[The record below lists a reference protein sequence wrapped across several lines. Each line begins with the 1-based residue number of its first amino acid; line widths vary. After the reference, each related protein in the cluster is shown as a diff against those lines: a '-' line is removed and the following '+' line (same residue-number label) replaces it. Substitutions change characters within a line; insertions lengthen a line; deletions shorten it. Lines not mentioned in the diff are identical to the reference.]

1 MHSIQV
7 ISDIHSEFGLSP
19 DKFRNLLVPAD
30 FTLLAGDVVTS
41 PSYLRKYLEVAKEF
55 SKHVIFVCGNHEY
68 YKGYTE
74 DDYIQIFTEIASDGE
89 SAIHFL
95 NRDRICIEGIWFTGA
110 TLWSNISDYAA
121 KMMNDP
127 LTADQIRSKHLLDLD
142 WLNNNML
149 EGDIV
154 ITHHLP
160 SLLLIHPKYAGSL
173 ISSGFATYLNEHISR
188 LKPLIWICGHTH
200 TPFDIIYDRTRLV
213 VNPVGYPGENKEFK
227 PMIIYIKSSID
238 IYL

>member
-1 MHSIQV
+1 MRSIQV

-30 FTLLAGDVVTS
+30 FTVLAGDTVTS
-41 PSYLRKYLEVAKEF
+41 PSNLREYLEVAKEF
-55 SKHVIFVCGNHEY
+55 SEHVIFVCGNHEY

-74 DDYIQIFTEIASDGE
+74 DDYRKVFSEIEAG
-89 SAIHFL
+89 IHFL
-95 NRDRICIEGIWFTGA
+95 NRDRICIEGIWFSGA
-110 TLWSNISDYAA
+110 TLWSSISDYAA

-127 LTADQIRSKHLLDLD
+127 MTAEQIRSKHQQDLD
-142 WLNNNML
+142 WLNSNIQ

-160 SLLLIHPKYAGSL
+160 SLLLIHPKYAGSM
-173 ISSGFATYLNEHISR
+173 ISSGFATDLNEYISR

-213 VNPVGYPGENKEFK
+213 VNPVGYPGENKDFK
-227 PMIIYIKSSID
+227 AKIIYIKTLDLLCEI
-238 IYL
+238 